1 VKIGAGGLQS
11 QITEKA
17 VKVRQVDSARNKPG
31 HEEAIP
37 ANQVEGQDRAREPV
51 LNRPPEKPQ
60 KDRAVD
66 NHSAP
71 RQQMSQQN
79 EQEEP
84 AEQLGR
90 YVDVYV

>member
-11 QITEKA
+11 QIVEES
-17 VKVRQVDSARNKPG
+17 VKIRQVDPVRNKPG

-51 LNRPPEKPQ
+51 LNRPLEKPQ

-66 NHSAP
+66 NHNAP
-71 RQQMSQQN
+71 RQQTAQQN
-79 EQEEP
+79 AQEEP